1 MTIEFTVTTR
11 DTASGPV
18 LELSGELDA
27 ATAPDALEAIRLL
40 APAAGQQLLVDLSGL
55 EFCDSSGVSALIA
68 ARNVALAAGAA
79 IALAAVPGQLA
90 RTLDLI
96 GLAELFKSYSTTEDA
111 RKAWAASASDQ

>member
-40 APAAGQQLLVDLSGL
+40 APSAGQQLLVDLSGL

-68 ARNVALAAGAA
+68 ARNVAVAAGAA
-79 IALAAVPGQLA
+79 IALAAVPGHLA
-90 RTLDLI
+90 RTLGLI
-96 GLAELFKSYSTTEDA
+96 GLAELFKSYPTTEDA
-111 RKAWAASASDQ
+111 RKAWGSSASGP